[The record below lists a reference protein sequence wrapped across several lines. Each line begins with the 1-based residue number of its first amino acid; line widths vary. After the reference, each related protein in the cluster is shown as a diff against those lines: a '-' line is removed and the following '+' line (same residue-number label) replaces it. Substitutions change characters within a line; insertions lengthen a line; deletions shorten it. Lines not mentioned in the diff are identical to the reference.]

1 MDLKRPVGAVREA
14 VSGEPGL
21 LRLTTLLMVAAV
33 IVCGVTTD
41 LALTRFKALLQ
52 TVASDSAP
60 SVVLA
65 GLIRDSMAAMDAE
78 AVNGFLPGAPKE
90 SFAEFGDHR
99 NQVVNLL
106 VKAAAGQDVRTCGSN
121 RRCNPRP
128 AARGRSGKAA
138 KVGYPVVEVSWS
150 RRFILRL
157 GCDEELSK
165 KVTKGQRGWSIDCL
179 SI

>member
-52 TVASDSAP
+52 TVASHSAP

-106 VKAAAGQDVRTCGSN
+106 VKAAGNVTYGEA
-121 RRCNPRP
+121 
-128 AARGRSGKAA
+128 
-138 KVGYPVVEVSWS
+138 
-150 RRFILRL
+150 
-157 GCDEELSK
+157 EL
-165 KVTKGQRGWSIDCL
+165 VPIRA
-179 SI
+179 